1 MYHMKELSKTI
12 LNIKLSEIALFLG
25 KSYRGEDILLDG
37 FNLNNREIEAD
48 SVISYCTSGRYFRKA
63 LKNSKVKALIVNH
76 ELFDNLTDEY
86 RHSYSFIISDSPEWD
101 FYKAFIDCSERYLR
115 GIHYENNIPKS
126 TVIHEGAIIEAGVVF
141 GENVIVG
148 SNTVI
153 KSGTI
158 IGNNVTIG
166 SCSVIGGEGFQLI
179 KDDNG
184 INHTIPHIGR
194 TYIGNDVTIGDLAVV
209 TKSLFEG
216 YTKVMDNVKID
227 NFVHVSHNCVVGKNS
242 VITGYSAMMGSSTI
256 GKNVWIAPKCTIMN
270 GVHVGDGAFVCA
282 CSFVCL
288 DVKPGSRVS
297 GNPAQRVKDY

>member
-1 MYHMKELSKTI
+1 M
-12 LNIKLSEIALFLG
+12 
-25 KSYRGEDILLDG
+25 
-37 FNLNNREIEAD
+37 
-48 SVISYCTSGRYFRKA
+48 
-63 LKNSKVKALIVNH
+63 
-76 ELFDNLTDEY
+76 
-86 RHSYSFIISDSPEWD
+86 
-101 FYKAFIDCSERYLR
+101 
-115 GIHYENNIPKS
+115 
-126 TVIHEGAIIEAGVVF
+126 
-141 GENVIVG
+141 
-148 SNTVI
+148 
-153 KSGTI
+153 
-158 IGNNVTIG
+158 TIG